1 MPGYE
6 YLTKVD
12 YCLNN
17 KIIEFN
23 GTYWHADPRRYKSG
37 DVQRR
42 HKGDIIVDNIWE
54 RDKNRQTG
62 YAVDVSYNN
71 IL

>member
-42 HKGDIIVDNIWE
+42 HKGDI
-54 RDKNRQTG
+54 K
-62 YAVDVSYNN
+62 
-71 IL
+71 